1 MTEIISSSSENARV
15 VADAGAIPIF
25 VHLTSNTALK
35 GDNWNRALQEQAAR
49 ALGKFAC
56 DLKCRDMLRT
66 DRAVWMCLSA
76 GISLTEEVKPSL
88 TMVRIS
94 IWSLRKLCPLVL
106 CHTTIRFTSPRLH
119 CNIFAPLLAS
129 LLVRDDFVR
138 DDAFVL
144 SEACS
149 ILASICA
156 HDGLTGS
163 SGVKMVLDLERAYP
177 GIRRRFVVL
186 ASQTS
191 RKQVH
196 VKTNALHLVFNILKF
211 GNDEHVQMMLEVS
224 VLSCLRRLLD
234 DYDSNTNTVNRTFR
248 ALSNIA
254 IPQNG
259 LTPLPSRIQPIFDD
273 GVLLSRMVGFLE
285 GSSCQVPLKTI
296 CDLLS
301 EGTLAQIKALVNH
314 GCVEALSNLLG
325 VEQNSHAPL
334 DGDIPLLM
342 LYGNGFDGDEAI
354 PEAALFGIETILEG
368 HGEGLPE
375 LIAHNGKMKFE
386 NFLRRRPDLGARVAR
401 ILDLICGSS
410 CTWCGAY
417 GRKLF
422 HCGNYLSHQCLVRYC
437 NEGCC
442 RRDWK
447 THKCICPG
455 TL

>member
-25 VHLTSNTALK
+25 VHLTSNTA
-35 GDNWNRALQEQAAR
+35 WALQEQAAR

-56 DLKCRDMLRT
+56 DLKCRDILRT

-76 GISLTEEVKPSL
+76 GILLAQEVRPSL

-94 IWSLRKLCPLVL
+94 IWSLRKLCPLAL
-106 CHTTIRFTSPRLH
+106 CHTTIRVPSPQLH
-119 CNIFAPLLAS
+119 CNIFVPLLAS
-129 LLVRDDFVR
+129 LLVREDLVR
-138 DDAFVL
+138 YDAFVL

-163 SGVKMVLDLERAYP
+163 LGVKMVLDLERAYP
-177 GIRRRFVVL
+177 GIRRHFVVL

-211 GNDEHVQMMLEVS
+211 GNDEHVHMMLEVS
-224 VLSCLRRLLD
+224 VLSCLRGLLD
-234 DYDSNTNTVNRTFR
+234 DSDSNTNTVNHTFR
-248 ALSNIA
+248 ALSSIA

-273 GVLLSRMVGFLE
+273 GALLSRMVGFLE

-314 GCVEALSNLLG
+314 GCVEALSNLLD
-325 VEQNSHAPL
+325 VERNSHAPL

-342 LYGNGFDGDEAI
+342 LYGNGFDGEEAI
-354 PEAALFGIETILEG
+354 PEAALFGIETILED

-375 LIAHNGKMKFE
+375 LIAHNGKMKLR
-386 NFLRRRPDLGARVAR
+386 NLLRRRPDLGSRVVC

-410 CTWCGAY
+410 CNWCGAY

-437 NEGCC
+437 NEECC
-442 RRDWK
+442 RHDWK

>member
-1 MTEIISSSSENARV
+1 
-15 VADAGAIPIF
+15 
-25 VHLTSNTALK
+25 
-35 GDNWNRALQEQAAR
+35 
-49 ALGKFAC
+49 
-56 DLKCRDMLRT
+56 
-66 DRAVWMCLSA
+66 
-76 GISLTEEVKPSL
+76 
-88 TMVRIS
+88 MVRIS

-106 CHTTIRFTSPRLH
+106 CHTTIRSASGTSPR
-119 CNIFAPLLAS
+119 NIFEPLLAS
-129 LLVRDDFVR
+129 LLLFQ

-234 DYDSNTNTVNRTFR
+234 DFDSTTTTVNRTFR
-248 ALSNIA
+248 ALSSIA

-296 CDLLS
+296 CDLVS

-325 VEQNSHAPL
+325 VERNSHAPL
-334 DGDIPLLM
+334 DDGEIPLLM
-342 LYGNGFDGDEAI
+342 LYGNGFDGEEAI

-375 LIAHNGKMKFE
+375 LIAHNGKMKLR
-386 NFLRRRPDLGARVAR
+386 NLLRRRPDLGSRVGG

-410 CTWCGAY
+410 CNWCGAY

-437 NEGCC
+437 NRECC
-442 RRDWK
+442 RHDWK

-455 TL
+455 TLQSRPCTG

>member
-1 MTEIISSSSENARV
+1 M
-15 VADAGAIPIF
+15 
-25 VHLTSNTALK
+25 K

-56 DLKCRDMLRT
+56 DLKCRDILRT
-66 DRAVWMCLSA
+66 DRAAWMCLSA
-76 GISLTEEVKPSL
+76 GISLKEEVKPSL

-106 CHTTIRFTSPRLH
+106 CHTTIRFASGTSPR
-119 CNIFAPLLAS
+119 NIFAPLLAS
-129 LLVRDDFVR
+129 LLLFQ

-234 DYDSNTNTVNRTFR
+234 DFDSTTTTVNHTFR
-248 ALSNIA
+248 ALSSIA

-296 CDLLS
+296 CDLVS

-325 VEQNSHAPL
+325 VERNSHAPL
-334 DGDIPLLM
+334 DDGDIPLLM
-342 LYGNGFDGDEAI
+342 LYGNGFDGAEAI

-375 LIAHNGKMKFE
+375 LIAHNGKMKLR
-386 NFLRRRPDLGARVAR
+386 NLLRRRPDLGFRVGG

-410 CTWCGAY
+410 CNWCGAY

-437 NEGCC
+437 NRECC
-442 RRDWK
+442 RHDWK